1 MSEDNWRSVT
11 RYITNKNHYL
21 LINYRDSCSFA
32 GVSVISFDVVSPMDI
47 MLPACLVEVS
57 VIIPPVGIFC
67 SYFPPYLHYKQHCSH
82 FWFLIFYFLLFRR
95 WQPKKAQSILLWC
108 CQWGSQSRWGRIKR
122 TGVRF
127 LGKSTWFQR
136 VWKLVL
142 KPGVLVCLQVNPSA
156 VHVHCECD
164 LSDICGDSWVS
175 SLLNF
180 TESPQRTATSY
191 VNMCFLVVL

>member
-57 VIIPPVGIFC
+57 AIIPPVGIFC

-82 FWFLIFYFLLFRR
+82 FWFFIFYYSEGDNPRKL
-95 WQPKKAQSILLWC
+95 KASCCGAASGGVRAVEAESNGPEFVSWESPLGFSGCESSSWNLESWFACKLTLVHFTYIVNVICLIYVVRAEYLHCWILLNLP
-108 CQWGSQSRWGRIKR
+108 SE
-122 TGVRF
+122 
-127 LGKSTWFQR
+127 QR
-136 VWKLVL
+136 
-142 KPGVLVCLQVNPSA
+142 
-156 VHVHCECD
+156 
-164 LSDICGDSWVS
+164 
-175 SLLNF
+175 
-180 TESPQRTATSY
+180 RAT
-191 VNMCFLVVL
+191 